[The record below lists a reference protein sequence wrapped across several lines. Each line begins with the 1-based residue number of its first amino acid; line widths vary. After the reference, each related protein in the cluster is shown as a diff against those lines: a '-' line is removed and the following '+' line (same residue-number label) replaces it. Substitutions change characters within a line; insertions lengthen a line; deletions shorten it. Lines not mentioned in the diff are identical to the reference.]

1 MAGNDRVGALYYEV
15 ILDPRGFARGASAVK
30 NEQNVLVRAVQKTVS
45 EQDKIK
51 AELIAVQKQMRVS
64 SGEEV
69 ALLKRYRDELVETYN
84 DISRAKVEANR
95 QAAALATR
103 EAERQKY
110 SIGNL
115 RNNMRAQDTLRGKLG
130 EVKKTF
136 GSYKKSLTGVNGGLS
151 KMAGNMAQGMG
162 FGPQVQ
168 GMARSLAAVG
178 VQAAV
183 VAGAT
188 LALAV
193 AIWKGVWAYDAWLQK
208 INQLTAMMGGN
219 AQAARGLAAEME
231 GFANITSFTTEQLND
246 FAVQMM
252 NLGVRRKDI
261 AGLAKTLG
269 TLSFGDPQ
277 KLKLIGKAYSDVMAK
292 GKLMAQEANQLAN
305 ANVPVWQ
312 ALSKMLKKD
321 VSTIRE
327 MAEAGEITAD
337 QLKQALEAQAES
349 IGGVKLL
356 TERLSTASGQ
366 WEMMKNAVGRII
378 RDVGEVFYPILLTVL
393 TVVNA
398 VLYALEKVARWVKIA
413 SNLLKFDFSRGLE
426 QVNEELGNTSDL
438 AYDMKEALE
447 DTHRIIAEQNIQAKE
462 QVETYE
468 ELLDAV
474 QNRFRSEE
482 EMAER
487 AYKSKVDQLVLEE
500 KITQE
505 QADRLILAERSAR
518 QQEREREDAIAN
530 LNAIRERN
538 EAEKKEREA
547 VESYL
552 EKEFTKYQE
561 ARAEEFE
568 GKVEEARELRDQATG
583 VVVKQYR
590 DEMKQIDKSLGDKIS
605 AVESASAGG
614 EAFDAGSREEAQ
626 FLREMELQARRDQM
640 QEKFEVEAAVQRQA
654 ATDNLNSMR
663 ADLAVLAQGQVSDL
677 ESEYGLTAP

>member
-15 ILDPRGFARGASAVK
+15 ILDPRGFARGASVVK

-51 AELIAVQKQMRVS
+51 AELIAIQKQMTNAT
-64 SGEEV
+64 GEEL
-69 ALLKRYRDELVETYN
+69 ALLRRYKGELINTYRE
-84 DISRAKVEANR
+84 ISRKRREAAR
-95 QAAALATR
+95 EAAR
-103 EAERQKY
+103 EAREQAERQRY
-110 SIGNL
+110 SI
-115 RNNMRAQDTLRGKLG
+115 RNILSNVAAQNTLRDKLG
-130 EVKKTF
+130 QVRKTWDVQKKAIM
-136 GSYKKSLTGVNGGLS
+136 GVNGGLS
-151 KMAGNMAQGMG
+151 KMAGNLAQGLG

-168 GMARSLAAVG
+168 GMARAFGALG
-178 VQAAV
+178 LK
-183 VAGAT
+183 VAFVATAT
-188 LALAV
+188 LALA
-193 AIWKGVWAYDAWLQK
+193 AAAWKGVWAYDAWLQK
-208 INQLTAMMGGN
+208 INQLTTMMGGN
-219 AQAARGLAAEME
+219 AKAARGLSAQME
-231 GFANITSFTTEQLND
+231 QFANITSFTTEQLND

-337 QLKQALEAQAES
+337 QLKQALEAQAAS

-356 TERLSTASGQ
+356 TQRLSTASGQ
-366 WEMMKNAVGRII
+366 WEMMKNSMGRMI
-378 RDVGEVFYPILLTVL
+378 RDIGEMFYPLLIAVL
-393 TVVNA
+393 TVVNSI
-398 VLYALEKVARWVKIA
+398 LYAIEKVIRWIKIGA
-413 SNLLKFDFSRGLE
+413 NIVSLNWKRGLE
-426 QVNEELGNTSDL
+426 QVNEELGNTEDL

-447 DTHRIIAEQNIQAKE
+447 DTYRIIAEQNIQAKE
-462 QVETYE
+462 QVKTYE

-487 AYKSKVDQLVLEE
+487 AYKAKMDQLVIEE
-500 KITQE
+500 EITQE
-505 QADRLILAERSAR
+505 QADRLIIAERAAR
-518 QQEREREDAIAN
+518 QQEREREDALAN
-530 LNAIRERN
+530 LEAIRERN

-547 VESYL
+547 VENYL
-552 EKEFTKYQE
+552 ENEYEKYQE
-561 ARAEEFE
+561 ARASEFE
-568 GKVEEARELRDQATG
+568 GKVEEARKLRDQATS

-590 DEMKQIDKSLGDKIS
+590 DEMKQIDESLKDRLS
-605 AVESASAGG
+605 AIDEASAGG
-614 EAFDAGSREEAQ
+614 QSFQAGSTEEAQ
-626 FLREMELQARRDQM
+626 FLREMDMQARRDQM
-640 QEKFEVEAAVQRQA
+640 QEKFEVEAAKQRQA
-654 ATDNLNSMR
+654 ATDNLNAMR